1 MYDRLTLEGEG
12 ADKRAMAQALK
23 LRVQC
28 HACGYLIEGTAKY
41 GQGHYVPEGI
51 PFDFT
56 ATGKVIDPKGKRIV
70 RGEVTVICPKCTV
83 RNKHQI

>member
-1 MYDRLTLEGEG
+1 MTVVSEQSR
-12 ADKRAMAQALK
+12 ADNMGMAQALK

-28 HACGYLIEGTAKY
+28 HACGYLMEGTAKY
-41 GQGHYVPEGI
+41 GQGHYVGEGV

-56 ATGKVIDPKGKRIV
+56 ATGKILDPKGKRIV
-70 RGEVTVICPKCTV
+70 KGEVTSICPKCTV